1 MSVRKLIAGLSAT
14 VLVASTGALLAASPA
29 QAEPSFT
36 PDANDIVGV
45 GSDTTMHAMHFIAE
59 GVEIDGVQY
68 PGYNDL
74 IAPNPADAQLVSF
87 DAFGE
92 RVVDSCPEVP
102 VSMRPA
108 HPVAGEVVPCLMLR
122 AGSPDLW
129 RPNGSGNGKKT
140 LFQPMTGPG
149 ADPNTKSDDI
159 SVGDSNGNPDV
170 NFARSS
176 APITGSSEI
185 AANIWAF
192 PFAFDGFKPGVRAAG
207 TNAPATIS
215 PQDFL
220 KIYKGEITNW
230 NQIGGRDGVI
240 KPLIPQPGSGTYQVF
255 DTSMKALNG
264 GDAAWN
270 KNPNSEFA
278 QEHDDTLVKDNPNA
292 VAPFSTGRAKAF
304 ATTVKILV
312 DSWSVDR
319 ALFNVVRNADL
330 DEAFVAD
337 LFATGGF
344 LCSADAQPLIEAS
357 GFQQLAPPALG
368 GICGEATQGT
378 PTNFTVSPDRSTSTV
393 MQATSPAA
401 GAAKLTATIN
411 EGKQAVEGSV
421 EFTDADTD
429 VSLGTVAVTA
439 RQAVLTV
446 KGVSPGAHRYQ
457 ATFTPADEV
466 FAPSESQEISLV
478 VKTTSSISE
487 GFPAA
492 VAAGKRA
499 TGRITVALANVSE
512 AATGA
517 IRVKLGRKVVGKG
530 TLTGGKV
537 TVKLASLPQ
546 GMNRLTAIYL
556 GDFRSVPSKKR
567 FTIRQR

>member
-1 MSVRKLIAGLSAT
+1 MSVRQLIAGLSAT

-59 GVEIDGVQY
+59 GVEVDGVQY

-74 IAPNPADAQLVSF
+74 IAPDPEDAQLVSF
-87 DAFGE
+87 DAFGA
-92 RVVDSCPEVP
+92 RVGDSCPEVP
-102 VSMRPA
+102 PSMRPA
-108 HPVAGEVVPCLMLR
+108 HPVAGETVPCLELR

-129 RPNGSGNGKKT
+129 RPNGSGNGKRT

-149 ADPNTKSDDI
+149 ADPSTKADDI
-159 SVGDSNGNPDV
+159 SVGDSNGNPAV

-176 APITGSSEI
+176 APVTGSAEI

-230 NQIGGRDGVI
+230 NQIGGQDGVI

-270 KNPNSEFA
+270 KNTNSEFA
-278 QEHDDTLVKDNPNA
+278 QEHDDTLVKDDPNA

-330 DEAFVAD
+330 DDAFVAD
-337 LFATGGF
+337 LFGTDGF
-344 LCSADAQPLIEAS
+344 LCSAEAQPLIEAS

-368 GICGEATQGT
+368 GICGEATQAT
-378 PTNFTVSPDRSTSTV
+378 PTNFTVSPDRITSTL
-393 MQATSPAA
+393 MQATSPSART
-401 GAAKLTATIN
+401 AKLIATIN

-421 EFTDADTD
+421 EFTDVDSG
-429 VSLGTVAVTA
+429 VSLGTVPVTA

-446 KGVSPGAHRYQ
+446 TNVTPGEHVYR
-457 ATFTPADEV
+457 ATFTPNEEV
-466 FAPSESQEISLV
+466 FAPSDSPETTLV
-478 VKTTSSISE
+478 VKTTSSVSE
-487 GFPAA
+487 SFPAA
-492 VAAGKRA
+492 VGAGKRA
-499 TGRITVALANVSE
+499 KGRVVVALAGVAD
-512 AATGA
+512 AATGSVT
-517 IRVKLGRKVVGKG
+517 VKLGRKVLGKG
-530 TLTGGKV
+530 VLTDGAVSVRLAELPKGK
-537 TVKLASLPQ
+537 
-546 GMNRLTAIYL
+546 NRLTVAYP
-556 GDFRSVPSKKR
+556 GDVRSVASKKQ
-567 FTIRQR
+567 FTILQR